1 MNKLLALTL
10 AMALPAAAF
19 AKSPVTLSSP
29 DGRVKAEINLSGQ
42 ASYSVS
48 LDGKTVIEPSA
59 IAIETGNGK
68 TVGTDLKNPKV
79 KRTSVNTTI
88 ESPFYRATTVPDNY
102 NELTANINSDWNLIF
117 RAYNDGVA
125 YRWYYKSKKPVTVT
139 DETVEYV
146 LVGDP
151 TATAPY
157 VKSKGNDKAAKSFDS
172 QFFNS
177 FENIYTVTPASGLES
192 DRLIFLPM
200 SVKNA
205 DGNNVLFTES
215 ALIDYPGLF
224 LNKSADAGV
233 LKGVF
238 APYPKTEVQ
247 GGHNNLQMLVTE
259 REDYIARITGPRGL
273 PWRIAIVADND
284 KALAQSNLS
293 FLLGEP
299 SRLSDTSW
307 IKPGK
312 VAWDWWNDWNLDGV
326 DFVTGVNNDTYKA
339 YIDFAAANG
348 IEYVILDEG
357 WAVSGKA
364 DLLDVVPEIDLP
376 MLVEYGASKG
386 VGLILWAGYHAF
398 DRDMEKVVKHYA
410 DMGIKGFK
418 VDFMDRDDQKMTAF
432 NARAAETTAKYRMI
446 LDLHGTHKPAG
457 LNRTYPNV
465 LNFEGVNGLEQV
477 KWSKKPHD
485 QVTYDTQ
492 IPFLRQAAGP
502 MDYTQGAMRNAVYK
516 NYYPSRSEPMSQGTR
531 TRQLALYMIFDSPF
545 LMLCD
550 TPSAYMREQE
560 CTDFMAGVPTVW
572 DETVVVDGKMGEYI
586 VTARRKGNDW
596 YIGAITNWDARDLD
610 IDLSF
615 LTPGESYRTETFA
628 DGVNAHRIA
637 RDYKRTTG
645 ELKADGKPIRVHLA
659 PGGGFATHL
668 SPM

>member
-1 MNKLLALTL
+1 MNKLYSLVLAV
-10 AMALPAAAF
+10 ALPAAAM
-19 AKSPVTLSSP
+19 ATPVTLSSP
-29 DGRVKAEINLSGQ
+29 DGRVKAEINLTGQ

-68 TVGTDLKNPKV
+68 VIGTNLKNPKI
-79 KRTSVNTTI
+79 KRTSVSTTV
-88 ESPFYRATTVPDNY
+88 ESPFYRATSVPDNY
-102 NELTANINSDWNLIF
+102 NELTANISGDWNLVF

-125 YRWYYKSKKPVTVT
+125 YRWYYKSKKPVTVKA
-139 DETVEYV
+139 ETVEYV
-146 LVGDP
+146 LGGNP

-157 VKSKGNDKAAKSFDS
+157 VKAKADKKNLSFEN
-172 QFFNS
+172 QFHNS
-177 FENIYTVTPASGLES
+177 FENTYTITPVSGLES
-192 DRLIFLPM
+192 QRLIFLPM
-200 SVKNA
+200 SVKTA
-205 DGNNVLFTES
+205 YGNNVLFTES
-215 ALIDYPGLF
+215 ALIDYPGLY
-224 LNKSADAGV
+224 LNKSEGANT

-247 GGHNNLQMLVTE
+247 GGHHQLEMLVTE
-259 REDYIARITGPRGL
+259 YEDFIAKIDGPRGL

-284 KALAQSNLS
+284 KTLAESNLS

-299 SRLSDTSW
+299 SRVADTSW

-339 YIDFAAANG
+339 YIDFAAKNG

-357 WAVSGKA
+357 WATENKA
-364 DLLDVVPEIDLP
+364 DLFDVVPEIDLP

-432 NARAAETTAKYRMI
+432 NARAAEMAAKYKMI

-492 IPFLRQAAGP
+492 IPFLRQASGP
-502 MDYTQGAMRNAVYK
+502 MDYTQGAMRNATYK

-560 CTDFMAGVPTVW
+560 CTDFIAAVPTVW
-572 DETVVVDGKMGEYI
+572 DETVVVDGKMGEYVI
-586 VTARRKGNDW
+586 TARRKGNDW

-615 LTPGESYRTETFA
+615 LKPGAVYRTDAFA
-628 DGVNAHRIA
+628 DGLNAHRTA
-637 RDYKRTTG
+637 RDYRRSTG
-645 ELKADGKPIRVHLA
+645 ELKADGKPLRVHLA
-659 PGGGFATHL
+659 PGGGYAIHL